1 MMKNELKNNLYE
13 DIKEILNDSRKNIV
27 NNINNELI
35 ISYWKIGEIIIK
47 YEQNESIRAEYGKAT
62 LLEMSKKLTK

>member
-13 DIKEILNDSRKNIV
+13 EIKEILNDSRKNIV